1 MEISRLFDFLEH
13 QLKNCPREDSIVMKK
28 NGEWQA
34 TSTVEFANKA
44 NMISRGLLKLGIK
57 HGDKIAIASTT
68 NRTEWNIM
76 DIGLQQIGCI
86 SVPVYPTISP
96 NDFQYIFNDSEIK
109 LAFVSDADLF
119 EKVSSI
125 KENVPSLVSVY
136 SFDKVQGAPNW
147 LEILDMGQDEANQ
160 HEVEAVKQQ
169 VKPDDLVTIIYT
181 SGTTGSP
188 KGAMLSHKNIVSNV
202 LASNPRVP
210 KFPSE
215 KPKSLSFLPLCHIFE
230 RMLIYLYLYNGI
242 GIYYAE
248 NMETIGDN
256 LKEVHPDVM
265 TVVPRL
271 VEKVYAKIYDKGASA
286 GGIKT
291 KIFMWALGLVK
302 NYEPFGNP
310 GFIWRIKHKI
320 ADAIVFKKWRE
331 GVGGNLTCMVSGS
344 AALSPKLNRMFWGAG
359 IPILE
364 GYGLT
369 ETSPV
374 ISVNAMNKEGFG
386 IGQVGKPIDGVEIKL
401 AEDGEILV
409 KGPNVMLGY
418 YNKPEMTSEV
428 MTADGYF
435 KTGDI
440 GELHNGNLKI
450 TDRKKEMFKT
460 SGGKYIAPQMI
471 ENDVKQSRYIEQL
484 MVIGE
489 GEKMPGAL
497 IQPSFENLKTWAQ
510 NEGINLP
517 SSNEEIIKNDKV
529 LKLIQNEIEKHNK
542 SLGHWEQIKKF
553 ELTPDEWSIDG
564 GQLTPT
570 LKLKRKVILEK
581 YRDLYK
587 KIYDRFPGE

>member
-1 MEISRLFDFLEH
+1 MDISRLFDFLDY
-13 QLKNCPREDSIVMKK
+13 QLKNSQRDDSIVMKK
-28 NGEWQA
+28 NGEWLP
-34 TSTVEFANKA
+34 TSTLEFANNA
-44 NMISRGLLKLGIK
+44 NMISRGLLKFGIK
-57 HGDKIAIASTT
+57 SGDKIAIASTT
-68 NRTEWNIM
+68 NRTEWNVL
-76 DIGLQQIGCI
+76 DIGIQQIGCI
-86 SVPVYPTISP
+86 SVPVYPTIAP
-96 NDFQYIFNDSEIK
+96 KDFQYIFNDSEVK
-109 LAFVSDADLF
+109 LAFVSDADLY

-125 KENVPSLVSVY
+125 KENVPSLISIFT
-136 SFDKVQGAPNW
+136 FDKVDGAPNW
-147 LEILDMGQDEANQ
+147 AEILDMGTDEANQ
-160 HEVEAVKQQ
+160 HEVESVKQQ
-169 VKPDDLVTIIYT
+169 VKPEDLVTIIYT

-188 KGAMLSHKNIVSNV
+188 KGVMLSHRNIVSNV
-202 LASNPRVP
+202 LGSNPRVP

-215 KPKSLSFLPLCHIFE
+215 NPKALSFLPLCHIFE
-230 RMLIYLYLYNGI
+230 RMLIYLYMYNGI

-248 NMETIGDN
+248 TMETIGDN

-291 KIFMWALGLVK
+291 KIFMWALDLVRD
-302 NYEPFGNP
+302 YEPYGSK
-310 GFIWRIKHKI
+310 GFIWSIKHKI

-374 ISVNAMNKEGFG
+374 ISVNGMNKDGFG

-418 YNKPEMTSEV
+418 YNKPDLTAEV

-440 GELHNGNLKI
+440 GEIIKGNLKI

-471 ENDVKQSRYIEQL
+471 ENDVKQSRFIEQI
-484 MVIGE
+484 MVVGE
-489 GEKMPGAL
+489 GEKMPAAL
-497 IQPSFENLKTWAQ
+497 IQPSFENLKAWAQ
-510 NEGINLP
+510 SEGISL
-517 SSNEEIIKNDKV
+517 SDSKSEIVKDEKV
-529 LKLIQNEIEKHNK
+529 LKLFQDEIDKHNQ

-553 ELTPDEWSIDG
+553 ELTPSEWSIDG
-564 GQLTPT
+564 GELTPT
-570 LKLKRKVILEK
+570 LKLKRKIILEK
-581 YRDLYK
+581 YKDLYK
-587 KIYDRFPGE
+587 KIYDKFPGE

>member
-1 MEISRLFDFLEH
+1 MDISRLFDFLEY
-13 QLKNCPREDSIVMKK
+13 QLKNSPREDSIVMKK
-28 NGEWQA
+28 NGEWQP
-34 TSTVEFANKA
+34 TSTIEFASKA

-57 HGDKIAIASTT
+57 SGDKIAIASTT
-68 NRTEWNIM
+68 NRTEWNVM

-86 SVPVYPTISP
+86 SVPVYPTIAP
-96 NDFQYIFNDSEIK
+96 KDFQYIFNDSEVK
-109 LAFVSDADLF
+109 LAFVSDVDLF
-119 EKVSSI
+119 EKISSI

-136 SFDKVQGAPNW
+136 TFDKVEGAPNW
-147 LEILDMGQDEANQ
+147 LEILDMGTDEANQ
-160 HEVEAVKQQ
+160 HEVEAVKKQ
-169 VKPDDLVTIIYT
+169 VKTDDLVTIIYT
-181 SGTTGSP
+181 SGTTGNP
-188 KGAMLSHKNIVSNV
+188 KGVMLSHKNIVSNV
-202 LASNPRVP
+202 LGSNPRVP

-215 KPKSLSFLPLCHIFE
+215 QPKALSFLPLCHIFE
-230 RMLIYLYLYNGI
+230 RMLIYLYMYNGI

-271 VEKVYAKIYDKGASA
+271 VEKVYAKIYDKGATA

-291 KIFMWALGLVK
+291 KIFMWALDLVRD
-302 NYEPFGNP
+302 YEPFGNH
-310 GFIWRIKHKI
+310 GFFWTIKHKI

-374 ISVNAMNKEGFG
+374 ISVNGMNKDGFG

-409 KGPNVMLGY
+409 KGPNVMLSY
-418 YNKPEMTSEV
+418 YNKPEMTAEV

-440 GELHNGNLKI
+440 GEIIKGNLKI

-471 ENDVKQSRYIEQL
+471 ENDVKQSRFIEQI

-489 GEKMPGAL
+489 GEKMPAAL
-497 IQPSFENLKTWAQ
+497 IQPSFENLKAWAQ
-510 NEGINLP
+510 SEGISL
-517 SSNEEIIKNDKV
+517 SDSKSEIVKNEKV
-529 LKLIQNEIEKHNK
+529 LKLFQDELDKHNK

-553 ELTPDEWSIDG
+553 ELTPSEWSIDG
-564 GQLTPT
+564 GELTPT
-570 LKLKRKVILEK
+570 LKLKRKIILEK
-581 YRDLYK
+581 YKDLYK